1 MTAGRPRKPTA
12 LKLVTGTLRP
22 DRFNSREPQ
31 PKRKRP
37 VMPATLSAG
46 AKKAWRQFAKL
57 LDELGVLTTADTAA
71 LGNLC
76 EAAADLETARA
87 ALAARPGLTYENVTA
102 AGGVTHRAYPEV
114 ALVRDAERRVHRW
127 LAAFGLTPAD
137 RSKVSIADVGK
148 DEDPAAKFLR

>member
-12 LKLVTGTLRP
+12 LKIVTGTFRH
-22 DRFNSREPQ
+22 DRSNAHEPQ

-37 VMPATLSAG
+37 AMPPDLSAG
-46 AKKAWRQFAKL
+46 AKKAWRHFAKL
-57 LDELGVLTTADTAA
+57 LNDLGVLT
-71 LGNLC
+71 
-76 EAAADLETARA
+76 AADLETART

-127 LAAFGLTPAD
+127 LAAFGMTPAD
-137 RSKVSIADVGK
+137 RTRVSVVENK
-148 DEDPAAKFLR
+148 NEDPAAARFLR

>member
-12 LKLVTGTLRP
+12 LKIVTGTFRH
-22 DRFNSREPQ
+22 DRSNAREPQ

-37 VMPATLSAG
+37 AMPGTLSDG
-46 AKKAWRQFAKL
+46 AKKAWRHFAKL
-57 LDELGVLTTADTAA
+57 LDDLGVLTAADAAA

-76 EAAADLETARA
+76 EAAADLDTARA

-127 LAAFGLTPAD
+127 LAAFGMTPAD
-137 RSKVSIADVGK
+137 RARVSVAESK